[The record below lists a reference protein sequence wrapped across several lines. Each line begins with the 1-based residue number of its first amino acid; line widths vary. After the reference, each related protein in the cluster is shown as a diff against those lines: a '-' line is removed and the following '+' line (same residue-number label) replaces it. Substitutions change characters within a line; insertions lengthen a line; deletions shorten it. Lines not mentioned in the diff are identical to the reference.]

1 METRHLPSPAPPR
14 VIYILLL
21 FDADPQEKEIGVVAK
36 ILPPVVDA
44 NILPSSTST
53 DTEGT

>member
-1 METRHLPSPAPPR
+1 M
-14 VIYILLL
+14 IYILLL